1 MKEQNQNQTAA
12 QGPKVNPIAAQG
24 LKVKT
29 SIKAGPMCPNCQGIR
44 AR

>member
-12 QGPKVNPIAAQG
+12 QG

-29 SIKAGPMCPNCQGIR
+29 NIKAGLNPQPLPPGR
-44 AR
+44 KAR

>member
-12 QGPKVNPIAAQG
+12 QGLKVNQNAVQG

-29 SIKAGPMCPNCQGIR
+29 SIKAGPTCPNCQGIR